1 MLSIIAFIGGAVV
14 GGVLAIMSA
23 ANELEKRATAEREQ
37 RTIAEN
43 ALAELNLIKS
53 KRSQASYKGNQT
65 RAARRRAADPVV
77 LEMGRKAGRPEE
89 SRVGKGCVSTG
100 KSRWS
105 RCRKKKQ

>member
-65 RAARRRAADPVV
+65 RASRRRAADPEIGRAACRDRVCHYVV
-77 LEMGRKAGRPEE
+77 RSVVAGAI
-89 SRVGKGCVSTG
+89 
-100 KSRWS
+100 
-105 RCRKKKQ
+105 KKK